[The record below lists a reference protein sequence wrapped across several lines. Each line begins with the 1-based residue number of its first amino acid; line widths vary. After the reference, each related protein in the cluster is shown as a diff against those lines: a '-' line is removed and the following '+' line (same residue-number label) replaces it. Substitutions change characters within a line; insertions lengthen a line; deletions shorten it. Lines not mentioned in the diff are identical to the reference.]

1 MSSNKTVIAVDGPSV
16 VVPGAIEAAR
26 QTGAKILLVGN
37 EATLDGELNRLS
49 PSGVDLEIVHAPE
62 VAGMDEKPSDI
73 LRRKKNASIQVAC
86 RLVRDGA
93 AQGVVS
99 AGHSGASVACGMFIM
114 GRIPGV
120 ERPAL
125 ASLLPTEKEPVVLLD
140 VGATVDCK
148 PYNIFQFGL
157 MGDAFAR
164 DILNKESP
172 RVGLLSIGEEEG
184 KGNSQVK
191 EAYELFKM
199 AQNLNFSGNIEGR
212 DLFTGE
218 MDVAVCDGFVG
229 NVALK
234 LSEGLGLSLSR
245 DINLDDLFKP
255 CYGAVILELLDAS
268 AGEFLGS
275 TTVDYVIN
283 VNGENIVLFEDGYFV
298 DKAVKRYRVPSI
310 KNGMNIILAKV
321 PVGKRTSLEAC
332 FLTGDF
338 DVIYNGCTSILAA
351 PSSKIPFGDITRFGM
366 PFYGGN
372 ITYKTQL
379 DIDAECDIRINAAL
393 YRGALIKV
401 LVDGSEA
408 GKIAFAP
415 YELTVEKLKPGKHT
429 VEYILYGNRV
439 NTFGSLHNCGKN
451 SWVGPDHW
459 YSKGDEWSY
468 EYNLKPVGILK
479 SPVIKVIKR

>member
-1 MSSNKTVIAVDGPSV
+1 MSSNKTVIAVDAMGGDLGPSV

-218 MDVAVCDGFVG
+218 MDVAVCAGFVG

-245 DINLDDLFKP
+245 VLKR
-255 CYGAVILELLDAS
+255 ELLNS
-268 AGEFLGS
+268 GFLPKLGS
-275 TTVDYVIN
+275 LLAKSAFRRFAKVVDYAEY
-283 VNGENIVLFEDGYFV
+283 GGAPLLGLQNISIVCHGRSNAKAICNATRMATLFVE
-298 DKAVKRYRVPSI
+298 KETNKRLMETI
-310 KNGMNIILAKV
+310 CANEEL
-321 PVGKRTSLEAC
+321 
-332 FLTGDF
+332 
-338 DVIYNGCTSILAA
+338 
-351 PSSKIPFGDITRFGM
+351 TRFGRS
-366 PFYGGN
+366 
-372 ITYKTQL
+372 
-379 DIDAECDIRINAAL
+379 C
-393 YRGALIKV
+393 
-401 LVDGSEA
+401 
-408 GKIAFAP
+408 
-415 YELTVEKLKPGKHT
+415 
-429 VEYILYGNRV
+429 
-439 NTFGSLHNCGKN
+439 
-451 SWVGPDHW
+451 
-459 YSKGDEWSY
+459 
-468 EYNLKPVGILK
+468 
-479 SPVIKVIKR
+479 

>member
-1 MSSNKTVIAVDGPSV
+1 MSSNKTVIAVDAMGGDLGPSV

-245 DINLDDLFKP
+245 VLKR
-255 CYGAVILELLDAS
+255 ELLNS
-268 AGEFLGS
+268 GFLPKLGS
-275 TTVDYVIN
+275 
-283 VNGENIVLFEDGYFV
+283 L
-298 DKAVKRYRVPSI
+298 
-310 KNGMNIILAKV
+310 LAKSAFRRFAKV
-321 PVGKRTSLEAC
+321 VDDAEYGGAPLLGLQNISIVCHGRSNAKAICNATRMATLFVEKETNKRLMETICANEEL
-332 FLTGDF
+332 
-338 DVIYNGCTSILAA
+338 
-351 PSSKIPFGDITRFGM
+351 TRFGRS
-366 PFYGGN
+366 
-372 ITYKTQL
+372 
-379 DIDAECDIRINAAL
+379 C
-393 YRGALIKV
+393 
-401 LVDGSEA
+401 
-408 GKIAFAP
+408 
-415 YELTVEKLKPGKHT
+415 
-429 VEYILYGNRV
+429 
-439 NTFGSLHNCGKN
+439 
-451 SWVGPDHW
+451 
-459 YSKGDEWSY
+459 
-468 EYNLKPVGILK
+468 
-479 SPVIKVIKR
+479 

>member
-1 MSSNKTVIAVDGPSV
+1 MSSNKTVIAVDAMGGDLGPSV

-148 PYNIFQFGL
+148 PYNIFQFGR

-245 DINLDDLFKP
+245 VLKR
-255 CYGAVILELLDAS
+255 ELLNS
-268 AGEFLGS
+268 GFLPKLGS
-275 TTVDYVIN
+275 LLAKSAFRRFAKVVDYAEY
-283 VNGENIVLFEDGYFV
+283 GGAPLLGLQNISIVCHGRSNAKAICNATRMATLFVE
-298 DKAVKRYRVPSI
+298 KETNKRLMETI
-310 KNGMNIILAKV
+310 CANEEL
-321 PVGKRTSLEAC
+321 
-332 FLTGDF
+332 
-338 DVIYNGCTSILAA
+338 
-351 PSSKIPFGDITRFGM
+351 TRFGRS
-366 PFYGGN
+366 
-372 ITYKTQL
+372 
-379 DIDAECDIRINAAL
+379 C
-393 YRGALIKV
+393 
-401 LVDGSEA
+401 
-408 GKIAFAP
+408 
-415 YELTVEKLKPGKHT
+415 
-429 VEYILYGNRV
+429 
-439 NTFGSLHNCGKN
+439 
-451 SWVGPDHW
+451 
-459 YSKGDEWSY
+459 
-468 EYNLKPVGILK
+468 
-479 SPVIKVIKR
+479 

>member
-1 MSSNKTVIAVDGPSV
+1 MSSNKTVIAVDAMGGDLGPSV

-245 DINLDDLFKP
+245 VLKR
-255 CYGAVILELLDAS
+255 ELLNS
-268 AGEFLGS
+268 GFLPKLGS
-275 TTVDYVIN
+275 LLAKSAFRRFAKVVDYAEY
-283 VNGENIVLFEDGYFV
+283 GGAPLLGLQNISIVCHGRSNA
-298 DKAVKRYRVPSI
+298 KTNKRLMETI
-310 KNGMNIILAKV
+310 CANEEL
-321 PVGKRTSLEAC
+321 
-332 FLTGDF
+332 
-338 DVIYNGCTSILAA
+338 
-351 PSSKIPFGDITRFGM
+351 TRFGRS
-366 PFYGGN
+366 
-372 ITYKTQL
+372 
-379 DIDAECDIRINAAL
+379 C
-393 YRGALIKV
+393 
-401 LVDGSEA
+401 
-408 GKIAFAP
+408 
-415 YELTVEKLKPGKHT
+415 
-429 VEYILYGNRV
+429 
-439 NTFGSLHNCGKN
+439 
-451 SWVGPDHW
+451 
-459 YSKGDEWSY
+459 
-468 EYNLKPVGILK
+468 
-479 SPVIKVIKR
+479 

>member
-1 MSSNKTVIAVDGPSV
+1 MSSNKTVIAVDAMGGDLGPSV

-125 ASLLPTEKEPVVLLD
+125 ASLLPPEKEPVVLLD

-245 DINLDDLFKP
+245 VLKR
-255 CYGAVILELLDAS
+255 ELLNS
-268 AGEFLGS
+268 GFLPKLGS
-275 TTVDYVIN
+275 LLAKSAFRRFAKVVDYAEY
-283 VNGENIVLFEDGYFV
+283 GGAPLLGLQNISIVCHGRSNAKAICNATRMATLFVE
-298 DKAVKRYRVPSI
+298 KETNKRLMETI
-310 KNGMNIILAKV
+310 CANEEL
-321 PVGKRTSLEAC
+321 
-332 FLTGDF
+332 
-338 DVIYNGCTSILAA
+338 
-351 PSSKIPFGDITRFGM
+351 TRFGRS
-366 PFYGGN
+366 
-372 ITYKTQL
+372 
-379 DIDAECDIRINAAL
+379 C
-393 YRGALIKV
+393 
-401 LVDGSEA
+401 
-408 GKIAFAP
+408 
-415 YELTVEKLKPGKHT
+415 
-429 VEYILYGNRV
+429 
-439 NTFGSLHNCGKN
+439 
-451 SWVGPDHW
+451 
-459 YSKGDEWSY
+459 
-468 EYNLKPVGILK
+468 
-479 SPVIKVIKR
+479 

>member
-1 MSSNKTVIAVDGPSV
+1 MSSNKTVIAVDAMGGDLGPSV

-37 EATLDGELNRLS
+37 EAILDGELNRLS

-245 DINLDDLFKP
+245 VLKR
-255 CYGAVILELLDAS
+255 ELLNS
-268 AGEFLGS
+268 GFLPKLGS
-275 TTVDYVIN
+275 LLAKSAFRRFAKVVDYAEY
-283 VNGENIVLFEDGYFV
+283 GGAPLLGLQNISIVCHGRSNAKAICNATLFVE
-298 DKAVKRYRVPSI
+298 KETNKRLMETI
-310 KNGMNIILAKV
+310 CANEEL
-321 PVGKRTSLEAC
+321 
-332 FLTGDF
+332 
-338 DVIYNGCTSILAA
+338 
-351 PSSKIPFGDITRFGM
+351 TRFGRS
-366 PFYGGN
+366 
-372 ITYKTQL
+372 
-379 DIDAECDIRINAAL
+379 C
-393 YRGALIKV
+393 
-401 LVDGSEA
+401 
-408 GKIAFAP
+408 
-415 YELTVEKLKPGKHT
+415 
-429 VEYILYGNRV
+429 
-439 NTFGSLHNCGKN
+439 
-451 SWVGPDHW
+451 
-459 YSKGDEWSY
+459 
-468 EYNLKPVGILK
+468 
-479 SPVIKVIKR
+479 

>member
-1 MSSNKTVIAVDGPSV
+1 MSSNKTVIAVDAMGGDLGPSV

-199 AQNLNFSGNIEGR
+199 AQNLNFSGNIEGL

-245 DINLDDLFKP
+245 VLKR
-255 CYGAVILELLDAS
+255 ELLNS
-268 AGEFLGS
+268 GFLPKLGS
-275 TTVDYVIN
+275 LLAKSAFRRFAKVVDYAEY
-283 VNGENIVLFEDGYFV
+283 GGAPLLGLQNISIVCHGRSNAKAICNATRMATLFVE
-298 DKAVKRYRVPSI
+298 KETNKRLMETI
-310 KNGMNIILAKV
+310 CANEEL
-321 PVGKRTSLEAC
+321 
-332 FLTGDF
+332 
-338 DVIYNGCTSILAA
+338 
-351 PSSKIPFGDITRFGM
+351 TRFGRS
-366 PFYGGN
+366 
-372 ITYKTQL
+372 
-379 DIDAECDIRINAAL
+379 C
-393 YRGALIKV
+393 
-401 LVDGSEA
+401 
-408 GKIAFAP
+408 
-415 YELTVEKLKPGKHT
+415 
-429 VEYILYGNRV
+429 
-439 NTFGSLHNCGKN
+439 
-451 SWVGPDHW
+451 
-459 YSKGDEWSY
+459 
-468 EYNLKPVGILK
+468 
-479 SPVIKVIKR
+479 

>member
-1 MSSNKTVIAVDGPSV
+1 MSSNKTVIAVDAMGGDLGPSV

-37 EATLDGELNRLS
+37 EAILDGELNRLS

-164 DILNKESP
+164 DILNKEAP

-212 DLFTGE
+212 DLFTGDV
-218 MDVAVCDGFVG
+218 DVAVCDGFVG

-234 LSEGLGLSLSR
+234 LSEGLGMSLSR
-245 DINLDDLFKP
+245 VLKR
-255 CYGAVILELLDAS
+255 ELLNS
-268 AGEFLGS
+268 GFLPKLGS
-275 TTVDYVIN
+275 LLAKSAFRRFAKVVDYAEY
-283 VNGENIVLFEDGYFV
+283 GGAPLLGLQNISIVCHGRSNAKAICSATRMATLFVE
-298 DKAVKRYRVPSI
+298 KETNKRL
-310 KNGMNIILAKV
+310 M
-321 PVGKRTSLEAC
+321 EAIC
-332 FLTGDF
+332 ANEEL
-338 DVIYNGCTSILAA
+338 
-351 PSSKIPFGDITRFGM
+351 TRFGRS
-366 PFYGGN
+366 
-372 ITYKTQL
+372 
-379 DIDAECDIRINAAL
+379 C
-393 YRGALIKV
+393 
-401 LVDGSEA
+401 
-408 GKIAFAP
+408 
-415 YELTVEKLKPGKHT
+415 
-429 VEYILYGNRV
+429 
-439 NTFGSLHNCGKN
+439 
-451 SWVGPDHW
+451 
-459 YSKGDEWSY
+459 
-468 EYNLKPVGILK
+468 
-479 SPVIKVIKR
+479 

>member
-1 MSSNKTVIAVDGPSV
+1 MSSNKTVIAVDAMGGDLGPSV

-172 RVGLLSIGEEEG
+172 RMGLLSIGDEEG

-245 DINLDDLFKP
+245 VLKR
-255 CYGAVILELLDAS
+255 ELLNS
-268 AGEFLGS
+268 GFLPKLGS
-275 TTVDYVIN
+275 LLAKSAFRRFAKVVDYAEY
-283 VNGENIVLFEDGYFV
+283 GGAPLLGLQNISIVCHGRSNAKAICNATRMATLFVE
-298 DKAVKRYRVPSI
+298 KETNKRLMETI
-310 KNGMNIILAKV
+310 CANEEL
-321 PVGKRTSLEAC
+321 
-332 FLTGDF
+332 
-338 DVIYNGCTSILAA
+338 
-351 PSSKIPFGDITRFGM
+351 TRFGRS
-366 PFYGGN
+366 
-372 ITYKTQL
+372 
-379 DIDAECDIRINAAL
+379 C
-393 YRGALIKV
+393 
-401 LVDGSEA
+401 
-408 GKIAFAP
+408 
-415 YELTVEKLKPGKHT
+415 
-429 VEYILYGNRV
+429 
-439 NTFGSLHNCGKN
+439 
-451 SWVGPDHW
+451 
-459 YSKGDEWSY
+459 
-468 EYNLKPVGILK
+468 
-479 SPVIKVIKR
+479 

>member
-1 MSSNKTVIAVDGPSV
+1 MSSNKTVIAVDAMGGDLGPSV

-157 MGDAFAR
+157 LGDAFAR

-245 DINLDDLFKP
+245 VLKR
-255 CYGAVILELLDAS
+255 ELLNS
-268 AGEFLGS
+268 GFLPKLGS
-275 TTVDYVIN
+275 LLAKSAFRRFAKVVDYA
-283 VNGENIVLFEDGYFV
+283 E
-298 DKAVKRYRVPSI
+298 
-310 KNGMNIILAKV
+310 
-321 PVGKRTSLEAC
+321 
-332 FLTGDF
+332 
-338 DVIYNGCTSILAA
+338 
-351 PSSKIPFGDITRFGM
+351 
-366 PFYGGN
+366 YGGAPLLGLQN
-372 ITYKTQL
+372 IS
-379 DIDAECDIRINAAL
+379 IVCHGRSNAKAICNATRMATL
-393 YRGALIKV
+393 FVEKETNKRLMETICAN
-401 LVDGSEA
+401 E
-408 GKIAFAP
+408 
-415 YELTVEKLKPGKHT
+415 ELT
-429 VEYILYGNRV
+429 
-439 NTFGSLHNCGKN
+439 
-451 SWVGPDHW
+451 
-459 YSKGDEWSY
+459 
-468 EYNLKPVGILK
+468 
-479 SPVIKVIKR
+479 

>member
-1 MSSNKTVIAVDGPSV
+1 MSSNETVIAVDAMGGDLGPSV

-245 DINLDDLFKP
+245 VLKR
-255 CYGAVILELLDAS
+255 ELLNS
-268 AGEFLGS
+268 GFLPKLGS
-275 TTVDYVIN
+275 LLAKSAFRRFAKVVDYAEY
-283 VNGENIVLFEDGYFV
+283 GGAPLLGLQNISIVCHGRSNAKAICNATRMATLFVE
-298 DKAVKRYRVPSI
+298 KETNKRLMETI
-310 KNGMNIILAKV
+310 CANEEL
-321 PVGKRTSLEAC
+321 
-332 FLTGDF
+332 
-338 DVIYNGCTSILAA
+338 
-351 PSSKIPFGDITRFGM
+351 TRFGRS
-366 PFYGGN
+366 
-372 ITYKTQL
+372 
-379 DIDAECDIRINAAL
+379 C
-393 YRGALIKV
+393 
-401 LVDGSEA
+401 
-408 GKIAFAP
+408 
-415 YELTVEKLKPGKHT
+415 
-429 VEYILYGNRV
+429 
-439 NTFGSLHNCGKN
+439 
-451 SWVGPDHW
+451 
-459 YSKGDEWSY
+459 
-468 EYNLKPVGILK
+468 
-479 SPVIKVIKR
+479 

>member
-1 MSSNKTVIAVDGPSV
+1 MSSNKTVIAVDAMGGDLGPSV

-120 ERPAL
+120 ERPAI

-245 DINLDDLFKP
+245 VLKR
-255 CYGAVILELLDAS
+255 ELLNS
-268 AGEFLGS
+268 GFLPKLGS
-275 TTVDYVIN
+275 LLAKSAFRRFAKVVDYAEY
-283 VNGENIVLFEDGYFV
+283 GGAPLLGLQNISIVCHGRSNAKAICNATRMATLFVE
-298 DKAVKRYRVPSI
+298 KETNKRLMETI
-310 KNGMNIILAKV
+310 CANEEL
-321 PVGKRTSLEAC
+321 
-332 FLTGDF
+332 
-338 DVIYNGCTSILAA
+338 
-351 PSSKIPFGDITRFGM
+351 TRFGRS
-366 PFYGGN
+366 
-372 ITYKTQL
+372 
-379 DIDAECDIRINAAL
+379 C
-393 YRGALIKV
+393 
-401 LVDGSEA
+401 
-408 GKIAFAP
+408 
-415 YELTVEKLKPGKHT
+415 
-429 VEYILYGNRV
+429 
-439 NTFGSLHNCGKN
+439 
-451 SWVGPDHW
+451 
-459 YSKGDEWSY
+459 
-468 EYNLKPVGILK
+468 
-479 SPVIKVIKR
+479 

>member
-1 MSSNKTVIAVDGPSV
+1 MSSNKTVIAVDAMGGDLGPSV

-49 PSGVDLEIVHAPE
+49 PSGVALEIVHAPE

-245 DINLDDLFKP
+245 VLKR
-255 CYGAVILELLDAS
+255 ELLNS
-268 AGEFLGS
+268 GFLPKLGS
-275 TTVDYVIN
+275 LLAKSAFRRFAKVVDYAEY
-283 VNGENIVLFEDGYFV
+283 GGAPLLGLQNISIVCHGRSNAKAICNATRMATLFVE
-298 DKAVKRYRVPSI
+298 KETNKRLMETI
-310 KNGMNIILAKV
+310 CANEEL
-321 PVGKRTSLEAC
+321 
-332 FLTGDF
+332 
-338 DVIYNGCTSILAA
+338 
-351 PSSKIPFGDITRFGM
+351 TRFGRS
-366 PFYGGN
+366 
-372 ITYKTQL
+372 
-379 DIDAECDIRINAAL
+379 C
-393 YRGALIKV
+393 
-401 LVDGSEA
+401 
-408 GKIAFAP
+408 
-415 YELTVEKLKPGKHT
+415 
-429 VEYILYGNRV
+429 
-439 NTFGSLHNCGKN
+439 
-451 SWVGPDHW
+451 
-459 YSKGDEWSY
+459 
-468 EYNLKPVGILK
+468 
-479 SPVIKVIKR
+479 

>member
-1 MSSNKTVIAVDGPSV
+1 MSSNKTVIAVDAMGGDLGPSV

-26 QTGAKILLVGN
+26 QTGAKVLLVGN

-245 DINLDDLFKP
+245 VLKS
-255 CYGAVILELLDAS
+255 ELLNS
-268 AGEFLGS
+268 GFLPKLGS
-275 TTVDYVIN
+275 LLAKSAFRRFAKVVDYAEY
-283 VNGENIVLFEDGYFV
+283 GGAPLLGLQNISIVCHGRSNAKAICNATRMATLFVE
-298 DKAVKRYRVPSI
+298 KETNKRLMETI
-310 KNGMNIILAKV
+310 CANEEL
-321 PVGKRTSLEAC
+321 
-332 FLTGDF
+332 
-338 DVIYNGCTSILAA
+338 
-351 PSSKIPFGDITRFGM
+351 TRFGRS
-366 PFYGGN
+366 
-372 ITYKTQL
+372 
-379 DIDAECDIRINAAL
+379 C
-393 YRGALIKV
+393 
-401 LVDGSEA
+401 
-408 GKIAFAP
+408 
-415 YELTVEKLKPGKHT
+415 
-429 VEYILYGNRV
+429 
-439 NTFGSLHNCGKN
+439 
-451 SWVGPDHW
+451 
-459 YSKGDEWSY
+459 
-468 EYNLKPVGILK
+468 
-479 SPVIKVIKR
+479 

>member
-1 MSSNKTVIAVDGPSV
+1 MSSNKTVIAVDAMGGDLGPSV

-245 DINLDDLFKP
+245 VLKR
-255 CYGAVILELLDAS
+255 ELLNS
-268 AGEFLGS
+268 GFLPKLGS
-275 TTVDYVIN
+275 LLAKSAFRRFAKVVDYAEY
-283 VNGENIVLFEDGYFV
+283 GGAPLLGLQNISIVCHGRSNAKAICNATRMATLFVE
-298 DKAVKRYRVPSI
+298 KETTKRLMETI
-310 KNGMNIILAKV
+310 CANEEL
-321 PVGKRTSLEAC
+321 
-332 FLTGDF
+332 
-338 DVIYNGCTSILAA
+338 
-351 PSSKIPFGDITRFGM
+351 TRFGRS
-366 PFYGGN
+366 
-372 ITYKTQL
+372 
-379 DIDAECDIRINAAL
+379 C
-393 YRGALIKV
+393 
-401 LVDGSEA
+401 
-408 GKIAFAP
+408 
-415 YELTVEKLKPGKHT
+415 
-429 VEYILYGNRV
+429 
-439 NTFGSLHNCGKN
+439 
-451 SWVGPDHW
+451 
-459 YSKGDEWSY
+459 
-468 EYNLKPVGILK
+468 
-479 SPVIKVIKR
+479 

>member
-1 MSSNKTVIAVDGPSV
+1 MSSNKTVIAVDAMGGDLGPSV

-199 AQNLNFSGNIEGR
+199 AQYLNFSGNIEGR

-245 DINLDDLFKP
+245 VLKR
-255 CYGAVILELLDAS
+255 ELLNS
-268 AGEFLGS
+268 GFLPKLGS
-275 TTVDYVIN
+275 LLAKSAFRRFAKVVDYAEY
-283 VNGENIVLFEDGYFV
+283 GGAPLLGLQNISIVCHGRSNAKAICNATRMATLFVE
-298 DKAVKRYRVPSI
+298 KETNKRLMETI
-310 KNGMNIILAKV
+310 CANEEL
-321 PVGKRTSLEAC
+321 
-332 FLTGDF
+332 
-338 DVIYNGCTSILAA
+338 
-351 PSSKIPFGDITRFGM
+351 TRFGRS
-366 PFYGGN
+366 
-372 ITYKTQL
+372 
-379 DIDAECDIRINAAL
+379 C
-393 YRGALIKV
+393 
-401 LVDGSEA
+401 
-408 GKIAFAP
+408 
-415 YELTVEKLKPGKHT
+415 
-429 VEYILYGNRV
+429 
-439 NTFGSLHNCGKN
+439 
-451 SWVGPDHW
+451 
-459 YSKGDEWSY
+459 
-468 EYNLKPVGILK
+468 
-479 SPVIKVIKR
+479 

>member
-1 MSSNKTVIAVDGPSV
+1 MSSNKTVIAVDAMGGDLGPSV

-245 DINLDDLFKP
+245 VLKR
-255 CYGAVILELLDAS
+255 ELLNS
-268 AGEFLGS
+268 GFLPKLGS
-275 TTVDYVIN
+275 LLAKSAFRRFAKVVDYAEY
-283 VNGENIVLFEDGYFV
+283 GGAPLLGLQNISIVCHGRSSARAMQNAIKMAGTFV
-298 DKAVKRYRVPSI
+298 RKGTNDRLAET
-310 KNGMNIILAKV
+310 ILANEE
-321 PVGKRTSLEAC
+321 L
-332 FLTGDF
+332 
-338 DVIYNGCTSILAA
+338 
-351 PSSKIPFGDITRFGM
+351 TRFSRA
-366 PFYGGN
+366 
-372 ITYKTQL
+372 I
-379 DIDAECDIRINAAL
+379 
-393 YRGALIKV
+393 
-401 LVDGSEA
+401 
-408 GKIAFAP
+408 
-415 YELTVEKLKPGKHT
+415 
-429 VEYILYGNRV
+429 
-439 NTFGSLHNCGKN
+439 
-451 SWVGPDHW
+451 
-459 YSKGDEWSY
+459 
-468 EYNLKPVGILK
+468 
-479 SPVIKVIKR
+479 